1 MLNYLSCLILIYKVK
16 NKRQISMKSKSK
28 NNVLKLKEFQ
38 KS

>member
-1 MLNYLSCLILIYKVK
+1 
-16 NKRQISMKSKSK
+16 MKSKSK